1 MENRNQRNSCS
12 ISTELLRHFRDDLNR
27 YDIKILSKDDV
38 QFQSFTSVMVI
49 RNYWLSFIETLSYS
63 VYFYNCK
70 VFGFWAMNEH
80 VNLMAE
86 QYEFGSDKDS
96 DFITSNCRISKNV
109 QGGGLQQRN
118 VDVKTIKQ
126 YAQPYRRS
134 IVQRILEMHS
144 KQWKI
149 LLKATSKQGAR

>member
-1 MENRNQRNSCS
+1 MQDEEQLWSS
-12 ISTELLRHFRDDLNR
+12 GTIGFHS
-27 YDIKILSKDDV
+27 SK
-38 QFQSFTSVMVI
+38 
-49 RNYWLSFIETLSYS
+49 TLSYS
-63 VYFYNCK
+63 LYLYNCK